1 MQKLLSLLLLAFL
14 AACSVTPPPEKLVL
28 KPARF
33 ADLPGWGDYENFR
46 AVEALRESCAL
57 WLKKPEKRPA
67 TVGEMQFPAANWN
80 LPCLMADRV
89 QPGQTRGFFE
99 TYFQPYAVDNGRD
112 EPDGLLTAYYEPLL
126 HGAYQPD
133 ARYRYPV
140 WGVPTDLVAGQPYLT
155 HREIYE
161 QGLHGRAEAL
171 LYVDDYVDLFFLQ
184 IQGSGR
190 VQLPDGTITKL
201 GFAGKNGHGYT
212 AIGKVLIERE
222 ELPREGMSMQVLKDW
237 LRKNPDQALDVM
249 FTNESY
255 VFFRLLD
262 EKGPIGAQG
271 VALTPEGSL
280 AIDDAFYP
288 YGLPFWLDTT
298 LPDMPG
304 IAGGQT
310 YRQLVV
316 AQDTGG
322 AILGVVRGDLFMGYG
337 EMAEALAGH
346 MKQPVRFWLL
356 LPRALRCTLAFPHR
370 RPAQSPAYLGQP
382 PRKPPQNHP
391 YRPGPTAGWR
401 QRRVF
406 AAVEAIAVII
416 FLCVLK
422 VFFFKKF
429 IKSSYY

>member
-1 MQKLLSLLLLAFL
+1 
-14 AACSVTPPPEKLVL
+14 
-28 KPARF
+28 
-33 ADLPGWGDYENFR
+33 
-46 AVEALRESCAL
+46 
-57 WLKKPEKRPA
+57 
-67 TVGEMQFPAANWN
+67 
-80 LPCLMADRV
+80 
-89 QPGQTRGFFE
+89 
-99 TYFQPYAVDNGRD
+99 
-112 EPDGLLTAYYEPLL
+112 
-126 HGAYQPD
+126 
-133 ARYRYPV
+133 
-140 WGVPTDLVAGQPYLT
+140 
-155 HREIYE
+155 
-161 QGLHGRAEAL
+161 
-171 LYVDDYVDLFFLQ
+171 
-184 IQGSGR
+184 
-190 VQLPDGTITKL
+190 
-201 GFAGKNGHGYT
+201 
-212 AIGKVLIERE
+212 VLIERE

-356 LPRALRCTLAFPHR
+356 LPRAA
-370 RPAQSPAYLGQP
+370 PAMPSSF
-382 PRKPPQNHP
+382 
-391 YRPGPTAGWR
+391 TAS
-401 QRRVF
+401 Q
-406 AAVEAIAVII
+406 
-416 FLCVLK
+416 
-422 VFFFKKF
+422 
-429 IKSSYY
+429 